1 MVCREKEDHVEM
13 NICDIGSEAT
23 LYEAGGLEWS
33 QILTLKEKALGSCH
47 MMKPGTLPHN
57 LPEVL

>member
-13 NICDIGSEAT
+13 NICDIGSDAT

-33 QILTLKEKALGSCH
+33 QILTLKGKALGSCH
-47 MMKPGTLPHN
+47 MRKPGTLPHN